1 MHTSVIMGTICLFE
15 KLYNRIITAMCK
27 LKHSKAL
34 LSKIY
39 LIESSKRKDQKT
51 QKATYCRISYT

>member
-1 MHTSVIMGTICLFE
+1 MHTSAIMGTICLFE
-15 KLYNRIITAMCK
+15 KWYNSIITAMWK
-27 LKHSKAL
+27 LKHSKA

-51 QKATYCRISYT
+51 QKATCCRISYK